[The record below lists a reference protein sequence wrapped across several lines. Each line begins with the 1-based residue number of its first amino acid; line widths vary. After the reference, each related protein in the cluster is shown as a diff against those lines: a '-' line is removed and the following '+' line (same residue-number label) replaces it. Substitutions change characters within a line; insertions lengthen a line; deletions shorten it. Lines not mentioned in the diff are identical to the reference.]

1 MLSAADNELLIRAG
15 RGTPMGELFR
25 RFWIPALLESEVPE
39 AGGPP
44 VRVGLLS
51 EKLVAFRGRDGAVGL
66 LEARC
71 PHRHANLYWGRNE
84 EDGLRCV
91 YHGWKFALD
100 GQCLDMPAEPEGST
114 YSDRVRAVAYPTRVA
129 GGIVWAYLGPA
140 GHQPPFPE
148 LEWTRLPDGW
158 YHASKRHQR
167 CNWFQNVE
175 GELDTAH
182 VQFLHSDLG
191 ATYRHQAAEFAA
203 RSGMPRYTVEE
214 TPAGMLAIAERDMP
228 GTGDKYW
235 RVTPFLMPSFTL
247 VPSMPG
253 ERQTFTAAVPIDDEN
268 MWGFTVTWRYD
279 RPFDD
284 ADRENHA
291 SGNSLHVKVDPQTFV
306 PLANMDND
314 YLIDRDMQRTVNYTG
329 ITGIRNQDLPVQ
341 EDQDGPVCQ
350 RDSEHLGTTD
360 RAIVAA
366 RRLLLRV
373 AKNLAGGAEPPQPH
387 QAAAYLTRSLA
398 QRAEGRLSW
407 RKLWDAAQ
415 PTSSPAARPA
425 AQAAAEP
432 AAQAGA

>member
-1 MLSAADNELLIRAG
+1 MLSAADNELLTRTG

-25 RFWIPALLESEVPE
+25 RFWVPALLESEVPE

-44 VRVGLLS
+44 VRVGLLG

-71 PHRHANLYWGRNE
+71 PHRHASLFWGRNE

-100 GQCLDMPAEPEGST
+100 GQCLDMPAEPQDSSYPG
-114 YSDRVRAVAYPTRVA
+114 RVRAVAYPAQVA
-129 GGIVWAYLGPA
+129 GGIVWAYLGPRE
-140 GHQPPFPE
+140 HQPPFPE
-148 LEWTRLPDGW
+148 LEWTTLPDGW
-158 YHASKRHQR
+158 FHASKRHQR

-191 ATYRHQAAEFAA
+191 STYRHEAAELAA
-203 RSGMPRYTVEE
+203 KAGSPRYIVEE
-214 TPAGMLAIAERDMP
+214 SPAGMLAIADRDIP

-235 RVTPFLMPSFTL
+235 RITPFLLPSFTL

-253 ERQTFTAAVPIDDEN
+253 NRQTFTAAVPIDDEN

-284 ADRENHA
+284 ADRENYA
-291 SGNSLHVKVDPQTFV
+291 SGQSLHVTVDPRTFV

-314 YLIDRDMQRTVNYTG
+314 YLIDREAQRTVNYTG
-329 ITGIRNQDLPVQ
+329 IAGIRNQDLPVQ

-350 RDSEHLGTTD
+350 RDTEHLGTTD

-366 RRLLLRV
+366 RRLVLRA
-373 AKNLAGGAEPPQPH
+373 AKNLANGTAPSQPQ
-387 QAAAYLTRSLA
+387 QSAAYLTRSLA
-398 QRAEGRLSW
+398 QRADGATPWRRL
-407 RKLWDAAQ
+407 
-415 PTSSPAARPA
+415 
-425 AQAAAEP
+425 
-432 AAQAGA
+432 